1 MNEVTALVKAIQAI
15 PSADHTPWNPR
26 VAVET
31 FVQHALMSI
40 WRIQVDTKAC
50 LDPKVIAFVPLQQ
63 NAEAVPEVAAA
74 ITAYLNAVTASRP
87 FEDVLGRV
95 HAELLARRGEG
106 LGQFFFP
113 GDLLNL
119 AQGLDTRHRPGG
131 SGVKV
136 YDSCC
141 GAGSLALAAI
151 RGRLKHTT
159 SEKILVLAG
168 DIDPLCAAMT
178 ALQIHA
184 NQTFHLLPL
193 GAVKVTVGNELVGER
208 HPGYWSHSCNYE

>member
-95 HAELLARRGEG
+95 HAELLARRGG
-106 LGQFFFP
+106 K
-113 GDLLNL
+113 
-119 AQGLDTRHRPGG
+119 G
-131 SGVKV
+131 SGSFSSPAIFSIWLKASTQGIALV
-136 YDSCC
+136 
-141 GAGSLALAAI
+141 GAGS
-151 RGRLKHTT
+151 RSTT
-159 SEKILVLAG
+159 AVAVRVRW
-168 DIDPLCAAMT
+168 PLPRSGVA
-178 ALQIHA
+178 
-184 NQTFHLLPL
+184 
-193 GAVKVTVGNELVGER
+193 
-208 HPGYWSHSCNYE
+208 